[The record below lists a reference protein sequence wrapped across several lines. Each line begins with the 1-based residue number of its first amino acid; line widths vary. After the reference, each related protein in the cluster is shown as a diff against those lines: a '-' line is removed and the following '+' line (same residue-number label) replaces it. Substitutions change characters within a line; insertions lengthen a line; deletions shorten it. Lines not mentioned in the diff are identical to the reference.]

1 MSEPIIE
8 LTNLCKTFYVG
19 FRRKRVDA
27 VKGVS
32 LRVEPGEIFGLIGPN
47 GAGKTTTIKML
58 TGLISPTSG
67 QMKLMGFD
75 GFDRQ
80 CSRKLGYLP
89 EVSYYYE
96 SLTAFEILD
105 FYAKLY
111 GIRENRAK
119 TVDFW
124 LERVG
129 MTYARNKRLGQFSKG
144 MQQRIG
150 LAQALIGDPE
160 LIILDEPQSGLDP
173 IGRRDVAEIIRE
185 CQNKG
190 KTIFFSTHILPDVER
205 LCDRVGV
212 IRQGKM
218 EKLGTLHEL
227 VSSEKSIEI
236 ILRGTPNQEFIEQ
249 LKQDSD
255 TTHHIKDETVSITL
269 GPKSATHLNELLSRA
284 ISDGLIVE
292 HVMERGADLE
302 SLFTKDSDTSTDSNE
317 KKDADKGKANEPA
330 SSEEKTNA
338 ETKDANTGDV
348 DKEKANE
355 STSSEEPADA
365 ETKED

>member
-8 LTNLCKTFYVG
+8 LNNLCKTFYVG

-67 QMKLMGFD
+67 QMKLMGYE

-111 GIRENRAK
+111 GIKENRAK

-129 MTYARNKRLGQFSKG
+129 MTHARNKRLGSFSKG

-190 KTIFFSTHILPDVER
+190 KTIFFSSHILPDVER

-227 VSSEKSIEI
+227 VSGEKSIEI
-236 ILRGTPNQEFIEQ
+236 ILRGNPNQEFVDQ
-249 LKQDSD
+249 LNQDSD
-255 TTHHIKDETVSITL
+255 TKHQIKDGTISITL
-269 GPKSATHLNELLSRA
+269 GPKSATHLNALLSRA
-284 ISDGLIVE
+284 INDGLIVE

-302 SLFTKDSDTSTDSNE
+302 SLFTKESDNSANTSEDTKAQEKTPDTSQGD
-317 KKDADKGKANEPA
+317 EPH
-330 SSEEKTNA
+330 EEKP
-338 ETKDANTGDV
+338 
-348 DKEKANE
+348 E
-355 STSSEEPADA
+355 SDNHADA
-365 ETKED
+365 KTEDQAS

>member
-124 LERVG
+124 LER
-129 MTYARNKRLGQFSKG
+129 
-144 MQQRIG
+144 G

-190 KTIFFSTHILPDVER
+190 KTIFFSSHILPDVER